1 MVNDELKNFINSNRD
16 LINTKNWKDV
26 FNKLPQSIDL
36 RMQFM
41 KLLLKADLY
50 DNGTRE
56 WLLSVFL
63 ENYEKFLEPVENLN
77 NFIITDD
84 KEAAKM
90 IWLIWPS
97 SVLYY
102 KERNK
107 YYLFNPA
114 INSSLAAERNWLPL
128 DKLFAPTDFYNE
140 GF

>member
-1 MVNDELKNFINSNRD
+1 MANDELKNFINSNRD

-26 FNKLPQSIDL
+26 FNKLPQSVDL
-36 RMQFM
+36 RIQFM
-41 KLLLKADLY
+41 KLLLTSGIY
-50 DNGTRE
+50 DDDSKE
-56 WLLSVFL
+56 WLLSAL
-63 ENYEKFLEPVENLN
+63 KNYEKFLEPVENLN
-77 NFIITDD
+77 NFITTDD

-114 INSSLAAERNWLPL
+114 ISSSLAAERNWLPL

>member
-1 MVNDELKNFINSNRD
+1 MVNDELKNFINGNRD

-26 FNKLPQSIDL
+26 FNKLPQSVDL
-36 RMQFM
+36 RIQFM
-41 KLLLKADLY
+41 KLLLTSGIY
-50 DNGTRE
+50 DDDSKE
-56 WLLSVFL
+56 WLLSAL
-63 ENYEKFLEPVENLN
+63 KNYEKFLEPVENLN
-77 NFIITDD
+77 NFITTDD

-114 INSSLAAERNWLPL
+114 ISSSLAAERNWLPL
-128 DKLFAPTDFYNE
+128 DKLFTPTDFYNE

>member
-26 FNKLPQSIDL
+26 FNKLPQSVDL
-36 RMQFM
+36 RIQFM
-41 KLLLKADLY
+41 KLLLTSGIY
-50 DNGTRE
+50 DDDSKE
-56 WLLSVFL
+56 WLLSAL
-63 ENYEKFLEPVENLN
+63 KNYEKFLEPVENLN
-77 NFIITDD
+77 NFITTDD

-114 INSSLAAERNWLPL
+114 ISSSLAAERNWLPL
-128 DKLFAPTDFYNE
+128 DKLFTPTDFYNE